1 MFKQLHLLKI
11 VDIRKLQIY
20 LFMFKHRN
28 ALLPVSCMH
37 YCTTYVRNPYNMR
50 SNHDFVSPPY
60 RTHLREQ
67 SISVSGPRL
76 WESLPI
82 ALRLCESLN
91 VFKRAVREH
100 FFSMYL

>member
-1 MFKQLHLLKI
+1 
-11 VDIRKLQIY
+11 
-20 LFMFKHRN
+20 
-28 ALLPVSCMH
+28 
-37 YCTTYVRNPYNMR
+37 MR
-50 SNHDFVSPPY
+50 SNHDFVPPPY

-67 SISVSGPRL
+67 FISVSGPRL

-91 VFKRAVREH
+91 IFKRAVREH